1 MRFFLIT
8 FSILLLLATQG
19 GQSAFIPTLS
29 PTSTQSINLET
40 TDTEISLP
48 KPTNLDDNI
57 TNLVDGCAIIHNKFK
72 AANISGQDLSFPV
85 SDVRSCYNSFKFDD
99 NIRTGTIDTIKKIL
113 NGFYVFIDQVNKPP
127 EPGFNFDSFD
137 ILKELDSLSKKEYN
151 DDFEFTTD
159 VINLIIKMKDPHTFY
174 FPICYT
180 RFTFTQQLALY
191 SIVTDDGSQLIKV
204 FKDNLDSSNKNCVVD
219 TIDGN
224 PALDVIKQFARDN
237 VFVSKD
243 LGVRFNMALAS
254 LASFKGNLQL
264 HPRSSQFNIRLILP
278 DKDSITYTLK
288 CGSETKTV
296 VREWMAFINNGED
309 LNSFSDSSSY
319 WSKFCVNPSASTPSQ
334 PSKSTQPPKSTQL
347 LKKST
352 KPPKSTISQL
362 PGRSRSSKP
371 KILQRY
377 KSSKSR
383 SKLGNS
389 KPKQYDYVDRRQRH
403 RSQNNFDPL
412 NMNDVN
418 LFKEDVV
425 FSDATLVADAKLAR
439 FYKLNSK
446 NNIGVAMIST
456 EDPTDLFTSDDDAFT
471 SLRNGFKSLADTGV
485 TKLILDLSNNEG
497 GSTTIAH
504 FINKILFPATY
515 PAFPTDWSLTDIKK
529 AAIEA
534 VDVKNPPFSLFDCNL
549 YLTSPDAL
557 PFNSTDEFLKVKGF
571 GFENDKDQIDGFINK
586 NPISLPWNATDMAIL
601 TNGYCGSACS
611 SIALHIAELND
622 VTTVSVG
629 GFQKIPLSV
638 SSFAGGE
645 EFIFTDPNNGF
656 EDLVKDLN
664 RLGLSDN
671 KQTPQQFPTNIF
683 FPFTIRRAFSIKNPD
698 QILEYS
704 FRPAKNQINYNDQNV
719 RDLSIVWGQA
729 ANFLPV

>member
-8 FSILLLLATQG
+8 LSILLLLATQG
-19 GQSAFIPTLS
+19 GQSAILPTLS

-40 TDTEISLP
+40 TNTELSLP
-48 KPTNLDDNI
+48 EPTNLDDNI

-127 EPGFNFDSFD
+127 EPGFNFDPFD
-137 ILKELDSLSKKEYN
+137 ILKELDSLAKKKYN

-159 VINLIIKMKDPHTFY
+159 VINLLIKMKDPHTFY

-191 SIVTDDGSQLIKV
+191 SIVADDGSQLIKV

-219 TIDGN
+219 TINGN

-243 LGVRFNMALAS
+243 LGVRFNMALTS

-264 HPRSSQFNIRLILP
+264 HPRSSQFNIRLVLP

-296 VREWMAFINNGED
+296 IREWLAFINNGDD
-309 LNSFSDSSSY
+309 LDSFSDSSSY
-319 WSKFCVNPSASTPSQ
+319 WSKFCVNPSAPTPSQ
-334 PSKSTQPPKSTQL
+334 STQPPKSTQL

-352 KPPKSTISQL
+352 KPPKSLQL
-362 PGRSRSSKP
+362 PG
-371 KILQRY
+371 Q
-377 KSSKSR
+377 
-383 SKLGNS
+383 
-389 KPKQYDYVDRRQRH
+389 
-403 RSQNNFDPL
+403 
-412 NMNDVN
+412 
-418 LFKEDVV
+418 DVV

-456 EDPTDLFTSDDDAFT
+456 EDPTDLFTSNYDVFT
-471 SLRNGFKSLADTGV
+471 SLTNGFKSLADTGV

-534 VDVKNPPFSLFDCNL
+534 VDVKNPPFSLFDRDL
-549 YLTSPDAL
+549 YLSSPDAL

-571 GFENDKDQIDGFINK
+571 GFENDKDQINGFIDK

-611 SIALHIAELND
+611 SIALHLAELND

-629 GFQKIPLSV
+629 GFQKTPLSI

-671 KQTPQQFPTNIF
+671 KQTPQ
-683 FPFTIRRAFSIKNPD
+683 
-698 QILEYS
+698 
-704 FRPAKNQINYNDQNV
+704 
-719 RDLSIVWGQA
+719 
-729 ANFLPV
+729 